1 MSSVRE
7 KFWQNSGRA
16 VIADGDHHLLLP
28 RLQAEIQRRVGRG
41 KLGRIFQQVINDL
54 RNEVTLACDQHGVL
68 GDLRLHIEA
77 AVIDLLLHAQ
87 QCQTHTLADV
97 EALLLQFL
105 ALQLGDVQHTAH
117 KAAEAACFIGDNA
130 EIMLLPLG
138 RDRAIEDTVGIA
150 CDGGHGGFQLMGH
163 IGDKVAALPL
173 RLCQGVCHGVKGLRQ
188 LAHLIGAVQ
197 LGDTHIEIAVG
208 IGAGGPHHVGDG
220 LDLPHGGKGADGK
233 GDQQNGGENNDG
245 GEENNG
251 GTTYDWPSDI
261 SSIKWTG
268 SGNVVGITELTA
280 SQHGEVWIYVDAATL
295 DEVGAYIE
303 MLKGNGVSYWGEGDE
318 PALAF
323 ENGEYNWA
331 GDSGSIKIKL
341 LEEPDTVAAVDGT
354 YQLEIDIY
362 ADLF

>member
-1 MSSVRE
+1 M
-7 KFWQNSGRA
+7 KK
-16 VIADGDHHLLLP
+16 LL
-28 RLQAEIQRRVGRG
+28 
-41 KLGRIFQQVINDL
+41 
-54 RNEVTLACDQHGVL
+54 
-68 GDLRLHIEA
+68 
-77 AVIDLLLHAQ
+77 
-87 QCQTHTLADV
+87 
-97 EALLLQFL
+97 ALLL
-105 ALQLGDVQHTAH
+105 ALMMVFAL
-117 KAAEAACFIGDNA
+117 AACDLGNTEDPNKDN
-130 EIMLLPLG
+130 PG
-138 RDRAIEDTVGIA
+138 TS
-150 CDGGHGGFQLMGH
+150 QS
-163 IGDKVAALPL
+163 
-173 RLCQGVCHGVKGLRQ
+173 
-188 LAHLIGAVQ
+188 
-197 LGDTHIEIAVG
+197 
-208 IGAGGPHHVGDG
+208 
-220 LDLPHGGKGADGK
+220 
-233 GDQQNGGENNDG
+233 GENNDG

-280 SQHGEVWIYVDAATL
+280 SQHGEVWIYIDVATL